1 MGRYTMSEKLNE
13 KQELALHL
21 VLEGLTDSQIA
32 EQVGVSRQR
41 VNIWRNQD
49 IAFMQALEERKRVLR
64 EVHLGQ
70 LMHMIGKAME
80 VVREAMDTGNEQTRL
95 KAAMYVLKLAGLQ
108 ERGKTEDKDRG
119 KEALLQALN
128 EIADERGLG

>member
-1 MGRYTMSEKLNE
+1 MSENLTE
-13 KQELALHL
+13 KQELAIQLA
-21 VLEGLTDSQIA
+21 LEGLTDNQIA

-70 LMHMIGKAME
+70 LMHMVGKAME
-80 VVREAMDTGNEQTRL
+80 VVREAMDTGTEQTRL
-95 KAAMYVLKLAGLQ
+95 KAAMYVLRLAGLQ

-119 KEALLQALN
+119 KEALLQALH
-128 EIADERGLG
+128 EIADERGFG

>member
-1 MGRYTMSEKLNE
+1 MSEKLNE

>member
-1 MGRYTMSEKLNE
+1 MSENLNE

-21 VLEGLTDSQIA
+21 VLEGLTDNQIA
-32 EQVGVSRQR
+32 ERVGVSWQR

-49 IAFMQALEERKRVLR
+49 IAFMRALEERKRVLR

-70 LMHMIGKAME
+70 LMHMVGKAME
-80 VVREAMDTGNEQTRL
+80 VVREAMDTGTEQTRL

-108 ERGKTEDKDRG
+108 EQGKMENKDRG
-119 KEALLQALN
+119 KEALLQALH

>member
-1 MGRYTMSEKLNE
+1 MSEKLNG

-32 EQVGVSRQR
+32 ERVGVSRQR

-49 IAFMQALEERKRVLR
+49 IAFMQALEERKRVLW
-64 EVHLGQ
+64 EIYLGQ
-70 LMHMIGKAME
+70 LMHMVGKAME
-80 VVREAMDTGNEQTRL
+80 VVREAMDTGTEQTRL

-108 ERGKTEDKDRG
+108 EQGRMEDKDRG
-119 KEALLQALN
+119 KEALLQALH
-128 EIADERGLG
+128 EIADERGIG